1 MKKIVTRTRTTIRTT
16 TRTTTMTRT
25 TQTTRTILTLLAI
38 QMVCL
43 AAFAGVASA
52 ANAEAVGL
60 AEQTCNEMGSHVG
73 FYNKNVDKIPSF
85 MSPIFGNQKINLHI
99 SDKGSETIIGVQTKG
114 MKIVELKKEPFKKPT
129 MSVYVTKTL
138 IDEGLAAKHTDPVSV
153 LTDAWKAGE
162 IKYKAHTYGMKA
174 RMFFAKFLI

>member
-1 MKKIVTRTRTTIRTT
+1 MTQTT
-16 TRTTTMTRT
+16 TRTMTQTTTM
-25 TQTTRTILTLLAI
+25 TRTILTLLAI

-52 ANAEAVGL
+52 ASTGAVGL

-73 FYNKNVDKIPSF
+73 FYNQHTDKMPPLIS
-85 MSPIFGNQKINLHI
+85 SIVAGDQKINLHI
-99 SDKGSETIIGVQTKG
+99 SDNGSETIIGVQTNG
-114 MKIVELKKEPFKKPT
+114 MQIVELKKEPFKKPT

-153 LTDAWKAGE
+153 LTNAWKAGDITYE
-162 IKYKAHTYGMKA
+162 AHTYGMKA
-174 RMFFAKFLI
+174 RMFFARFLI

>member
-1 MKKIVTRTRTTIRTT
+1 MKKIVTQTRTRTTTQ
-16 TRTTTMTRT
+16 TTTMTRT

-52 ANAEAVGL
+52 ASAEAVGL

-73 FYNKNVDKIPSF
+73 FYNQHTDKMPPLIS
-85 MSPIFGNQKINLHI
+85 SIVAGNQKINLHI

-114 MKIVELKKEPFKKPT
+114 MEIVELKKEPFENPT

-138 IDEGLAAKHTDPVSV
+138 IDEGLAAKHTDPVSTF
-153 LTDAWKAGE
+153 TDAWRDGE
-162 IKYKAHTYGMKA
+162 IKCEAHTYRMKL
-174 RMFFAKFLI
+174 RLLFAKILI